1 MEQHYMAEIWRVI
14 SLKENQTLTV
24 KEQQDKIV
32 EILALMKKD
41 VQEFTKVEF
50 KKQCIKA
57 VDVAL
62 IGL

>member
-1 MEQHYMAEIWRVI
+1 MAEIWRVI